1 MTRAVSAVLLAAGE
15 GTRMRSS
22 RPKPLHVLCGKPMLL
37 HVVDAVAGV
46 PVDRLVLVVG
56 HGAERVTKTV
66 QDTAPAHLVVDF
78 VEQHAPRGTGDAVG
92 VGLTAF
98 PEDDDDDGDLL
109 VLPADTP
116 LLRTETLASLLN
128 SHHASDAAC
137 TVLSAIVTE
146 PGVHGRVVHGKDDRV
161 VAIVE
166 ADVADADELGIHEI
180 NTSIYCFRRSVVAAA
195 LRRLSPDNAR
205 GEYFLSDVIAVLHDA
220 GYRCQAHVI
229 DDPLEA
235 EQVNDRVQLAVVE
248 SELRRRTNRNWM
260 LAGVTMLDPERT
272 YVDATVRLAT
282 DVTLFPGTMLQG
294 HTVVGAGAEI
304 GPDVRL
310 IDCAIGE
317 GAVVTS
323 TTGRDAEIGA
333 HAVVGPYA
341 ALRPGAQIAPGART
355 GPFYTAETADDDG

>member
-1 MTRAVSAVLLAAGE
+1 MTRPVSAVLLAAGE

-37 HVVDAVAGV
+37 HVVDAVAGL
-46 PVDRLVLVVG
+46 PVGRLVIVVG

-66 QDTAPAHLVVDF
+66 QDTAPANLAVDF

-98 PEDDDDDGDLL
+98 PDDDFDDGDLL

-116 LLRTETLASLLN
+116 LVRTETLAQLLEA
-128 SHHASDAAC
+128 HQAGDAAC
-137 TVLSAIVTE
+137 TVLSTFVDE
-146 PGVHGRVVHGKDDRV
+146 PAEHGRVVHGKGDRV
-161 VAIVE
+161 VGIVE
-166 ADVADADELGIHEI
+166 ADVANPDELAIHEI
-180 NTSIYCFRRSVVAAA
+180 NTSIYCFRKGVVAPA
-195 LRRLSPDNAR
+195 LRRLGTDNLR
-205 GEYFLSDVIAVLHDA
+205 GEYYLSDVVAVLHDA
-220 GYRCQAHVI
+220 GYRCQAHVV

-248 SELRRRTNRNWM
+248 AELRRRTNERWM

-282 DVTLFPGTMLQG
+282 DVTLFPSTMLQG
-294 HTVVGAGAEI
+294 HTVVGAGAQI

-310 IDCAIGE
+310 IDCAVGE
-317 GAVVTS
+317 GAVVEA

-341 ALRPGAQIAPGART
+341 ALSPGAQVAPGART
-355 GPFYTAETADDDG
+355 GAFYTARAAEDG